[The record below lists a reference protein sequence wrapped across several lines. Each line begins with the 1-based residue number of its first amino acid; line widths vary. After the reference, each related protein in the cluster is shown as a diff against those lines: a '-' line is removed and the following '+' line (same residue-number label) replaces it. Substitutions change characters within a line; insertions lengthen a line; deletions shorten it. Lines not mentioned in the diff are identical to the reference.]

1 MLKTTDLGRMF
12 VNLRRIKTDRQLI
25 QEVYFHT
32 VQMYTK
38 FRFNSEERGKA
49 HKGSFARRTTNKYY
63 PLNPWLC

>member
-12 VNLRRIKTDRQLI
+12 VNLRDVKTDRQLI

-63 PLNPWLC
+63 PLNP